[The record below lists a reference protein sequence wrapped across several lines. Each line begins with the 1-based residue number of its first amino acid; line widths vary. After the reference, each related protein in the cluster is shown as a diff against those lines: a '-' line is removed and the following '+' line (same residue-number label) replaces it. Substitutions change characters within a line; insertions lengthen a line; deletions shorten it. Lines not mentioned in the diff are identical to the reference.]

1 MEKLVHKLGKANL
14 VMAIGASSAALVC
27 VIPAAILLVL
37 PLLGACLFRLRRR
50 PRLTT
55 LGSAR
60 WAAKDDLL
68 TAGML
73 ATPGSGPILGTAD
86 LRERR
91 PHGRPQ
97 RSLPRAGEMVRLPNA
112 VHTAVFAPT
121 GVGKG
126 VSMVIPQ
133 ALVCPDSML
142 FLDFKGELANG
153 TARHREKMFKH
164 RIVLVDPYRVV
175 TQTPDTLNPL
185 DPIDRNAPTA
195 LDDCNDIANA
205 LVVRSG
211 KETEPH
217 WNDSAESV
225 IAAVAATIVGYSEPG
240 ERSLNTLREIIGQPS
255 MLELSIKLM
264 LESPHWNGAL
274 RPMGGQL
281 LHLADREK
289 ASVLSSA
296 MRHLRFLG
304 TPAIMDST
312 ARSSFDPRRM
322 RHEGMSVY
330 LILPPDRASAQTGLL
345 RMWVASILRACVR
358 GGLAKP

>member
-1 MEKLVHKLGKANL
+1 MDRLVQTLSTTNRRIA
-14 VMAIGASSAALVC
+14 VYTAAAFVAC
-27 VIPAAILLVL
+27 IAPA
-37 PLLGACLFRLRRR
+37 LFWFGLFAVVVYLCKRRR
-50 PRLTT
+50 GPQLTT

-60 WAAKDDLL
+60 WADQGDL
-68 TAGML
+68 TSAGL
-73 ATPGSGPILGTAD
+73 LGASSGLILGTAD
-86 LRERR
+86 WRRRWWRFGRRSVPRPRE
-91 PHGRPQ
+91 
-97 RSLPRAGEMVRLPNA
+97 LVRLPNA

-126 VSMVIPQ
+126 VSLVIPN
-133 ALVCPDSML
+133 LMTNPESMVV
-142 FLDFKGELANG
+142 LDFKGELA
-153 TARHREKMFKH
+153 TLAARYRERTFGH

-175 TQTPDTLNPL
+175 TKSPDTLNPL
-185 DPIDRNAPTA
+185 DSIDRTSATA

-205 LVVRSG
+205 LVVRTG

-225 IAAVAATIVGYSEPG
+225 IAAVAATVVGYSESG
-240 ERSLNTLREIIGQPS
+240 QRSLNTLREIIGQPS
-255 MLELSIKLM
+255 MLDLSVKLM
-264 LESPHWNGAL
+264 LESAHWNGAL

-304 TPAIMDST
+304 TPAIMEST
-312 ARSSFDPRRM
+312 SKSSFDPRRLRTERM
-322 RHEGMSVY
+322 TVY

-345 RMWVASILRACVR
+345 RMWVASMLRSCVKS
-358 GGLAKP
+358 GLAHPQ